1 MLAALTPL
9 CPDTSCVGSFM
20 TLIAAVE
27 AYRMTGWDSTQKC
40 LVDLYRDFQNVYA
53 ANKKDDEGN

>member
-1 MLAALTPL
+1 
-9 CPDTSCVGSFM
+9 M